1 MGLVCVMY
9 VMYTCK
15 KIDLKEAKRDDV
27 DLGEAMSEKERVWL
41 DCVGKAFP
49 AASQ

>member
-15 KIDLKEAKRDDV
+15 KIDLKEAKLR
-27 DLGEAMSEKERVWL
+27 GKERLWLGTVIGLINVW
-41 DCVGKAFP
+41 V
-49 AASQ
+49 